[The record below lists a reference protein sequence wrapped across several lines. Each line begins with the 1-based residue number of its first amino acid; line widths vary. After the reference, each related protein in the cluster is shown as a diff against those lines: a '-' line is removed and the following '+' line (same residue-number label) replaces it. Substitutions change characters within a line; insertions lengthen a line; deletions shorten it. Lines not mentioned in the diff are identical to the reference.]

1 MGRPVVSENLVVARN
16 DDLMSARVGSEVVM
30 LHLERNAYYDLDAIG
45 AVIWERLA
53 TPSSVGPLIDSLVE
67 QYAVDRET
75 CARDVLA
82 FLAEALTEGVIRIVE
97 AE

>member
-67 QYAVDRET
+67 Q
-75 CARDVLA
+75 
-82 FLAEALTEGVIRIVE
+82 
-97 AE
+97 